1 MFAQNKLGQVRLKM
15 LQTAYHTNTKNQ
27 QYVLGLKYFLLSK
40 FRLLNPFF
48 CRTRRTLLKKEAFQ
62 ISFIDELLQKQM
74 ETKAIFIFKE
84 YLSGKYLS
92 GKYLGFRTSEHHIF
106 LLVKAFSVK
115 HLYLCTHTPLFCD
128 HGDAGRSL
136 VKVILF

>member
-1 MFAQNKLGQVRLKM
+1 
-15 LQTAYHTNTKNQ
+15 
-27 QYVLGLKYFLLSK
+27 
-40 FRLLNPFF
+40 
-48 CRTRRTLLKKEAFQ
+48 
-62 ISFIDELLQKQM
+62 M